1 MSGPEFRMP
10 RLTLRAKLMLFTVV
24 IAIVPLLIAGQT
36 LIRIARDELK
46 SSVNDQLVT
55 TARQVSEE
63 IDDIFEF
70 AWVAPLLLIRNAID
84 APNLS
89 VQDKI
94 SLLTRGIADL
104 DSVVAL
110 QITVSGS
117 KLPLVV
123 TRDGYATKLM
133 GENVEPLTVLRTPVE
148 TIEAAAATEA
158 ERIVRVDRVPATRL
172 WLATV
177 ILPLDEPLGGGKATF
192 SARIDLSRL
201 QHIVGDNPFQRTG
214 SITVVD
220 AEGRSIL
227 GGDPVDLTDF
237 AIVSQAISLLS
248 AETPIVTAERYVRPD
263 ETPML
268 AAIAFPR
275 PFEWAVVVEKSEHD
289 AYFAIGKMIESLAV
303 WVSVGLVVAIA
314 GAVLFAIGISRP
326 ILAIGEAAIEV
337 AKGNFRARVD
347 GVRSRDEI
355 GDLARRFNTMI
366 VQLNE
371 RFHLEKFVSSG
382 TMAAIQKSDH
392 EGVKLGG
399 ERREAAILFAD
410 IRGYT
415 AFAESRDPE
424 TVVDV
429 LNYYFQQQADIVAA
443 HNGDI
448 DKFVGDQIM
457 AVFQGVDM
465 ARDAAACAVD
475 IQDVMVSLGKEHA
488 DWELDIGIGIDMGWV
503 VMGAMGAK
511 QRMDYTVLGDHV
523 NLAARLCSAAAPR
536 QTLISDRV
544 ANPLRDNGGFALE
557 ALEPIRVK
565 GKSEMIEIYSIGR
578 GDAASAN
585 DNAASE
591 PGQVAT
597 ATDEPIRKGP
607 AL

>member
-1 MSGPEFRMP
+1 MP
-10 RLTLRAKLMLFTVV
+10 RLTLRRKLLLFTVV

-46 SSVNDQLVT
+46 SAVNDQLVT

-89 VQDKI
+89 IEDKI

-104 DSVVAL
+104 DGVVAL
-110 QITVSGS
+110 QITVAGS

-123 TRDGYATKLM
+123 TRDSYAKQLM
-133 GENVEPLTVLRTPVE
+133 GVKVEPLTVLRSPVE
-148 TIEAAAATEA
+148 VIEAAASTKA
-158 ERIVRVDRVPATRL
+158 ERTVRVDRVPATEL

-177 ILPLDEPLGGGKATF
+177 ILPLDEPLGGGRATL

-201 QHIVGDNPFQRTG
+201 QRFIGEHPFQRTG
-214 SITVVD
+214 SITIVD
-220 AEGRSIL
+220 AGGSGIL
-227 GGDPVDLTDF
+227 AGDPVDLNEFD
-237 AIVSQAISLLS
+237 IVAQAVSLLS
-248 AETPIVTAERYVRPD
+248 AETPVVTAERYVRPD

-268 AAIAFPR
+268 AAFAFPR
-275 PFEWAVVVEKSEHD
+275 PFDWAVIVEKSEHD
-289 AYFAIGKMIESLAV
+289 AYFAIGRMIQSLGI
-303 WVSVGLVVAIA
+303 WVSVGLFAAVA

-337 AKGNFRARVD
+337 AKGNFQTRVD

-355 GDLARRFNTMI
+355 GDLAQRFNTMI

-371 RFHLEKFVSSG
+371 RFHLEKFVSGG
-382 TMAAIQKSDH
+382 TMRAIQSSDH

-429 LNYYFQQQADIVAA
+429 LNYYFQRQADIVEA

-457 AVFQGVDM
+457 AVFQGDDM

-475 IQDVMVSLGKEHA
+475 IQDVMIELGREHP
-488 DWELDIGIGIDMGWV
+488 DWELDIGIGIDLGGV
-503 VMGAMGAK
+503 VMGAMGSK

-523 NLAARLCSAAAPR
+523 NLAARLCSAAAPK
-536 QTLISDRV
+536 QTLISGSV
-544 ANPLRDNGGFALE
+544 ADHLEGEMFALE
-557 ALEPIRVK
+557 PLDPIRVK
-565 GKSEMIEIYSIGR
+565 GKSDAIEIYAVSR
-578 GDAASAN
+578 AADRKSDRKSDAGIAKKA
-585 DNAASE
+585 
-591 PGQVAT
+591 G
-597 ATDEPIRKGP
+597 
-607 AL
+607 